1 MAAHAGAPNERSTST
16 TIIVASSL
24 AAQQWELYLAA
35 DALRDGAKAWET
47 PPLTPY
53 AAWLDEVWLEHAGE
67 RGPALSTNQSL
78 ALWRRIVAESAE
90 SGELIGH
97 AGAAQWAAA
106 AWGLLH
112 RWQIVPAAQRAG
124 PHDVDYRAFLS
135 WFRAY

>member
-1 MAAHAGAPNERSTST
+1 MAAHAGARNERST
-16 TIIVASSL
+16 TIIVANAL
-24 AAQQWELYLAA
+24 AAQQWELHLAA
-35 DALRDGAKAWET
+35 DSLGSGARAWET
-47 PPLTPY
+47 PPLKPY

-78 ALWRRIVAESAE
+78 ALWRRVVAESAE

-112 RWQIVPAAQRAG
+112 RWQIDPAAQ
-124 PHDVDYRAFLS
+124 
-135 WFRAY
+135 